1 MNFNSILNTKSR
13 WLSKLLDRVE
23 ILFWGNSVKV
33 DTSTET
39 FYVFKPYPS
48 SLKPSQYKDWGV
60 LQSKVLSPYKGG
72 TKRTFLNKDGVSIW
86 AAPNEIKGIPETA
99 MQQPFENGTHC
110 VKGETQIYEQC
121 WKNNV
126 MTSCRSL
133 PSSNVTSDTLKNIQI
148 SKDSAGWA
156 IKRNIDI
163 WLSKPIT
170 WFYVLI
176 FVVISVFFSQLGSL
190 SSHIIQVHSLQKE
203 AAELEVQVGDKLA
216 MQNEIQQ
223 QLGVIDMISKWQKQN
238 GFLPQ
243 TLANVASVVIK
254 YDNWEAI
261 NIEWQGKR
269 LVLLITLRNT
279 DISTLVSELERTNS
293 FSDVAIRPHSLANT
307 WTLEVAQK

>member
-1 MNFNSILNTKSR
+1 MNFNSIINTKSQ
-13 WLSKLLDRVE
+13 WLTKLLDRVE
-23 ILFWGNSVKV
+23 TLFWGNSVEV
-33 DTSTET
+33 DATTKT

-48 SLKPSQYKDWGV
+48 SLKPSQHEDWGV

-86 AAPNEIKGIPETA
+86 AAPNQIKGIPETA
-99 MQQPFENGTHC
+99 IQQPFENGTHY

-126 MTSCRSL
+126 MISCRSL
-133 PSSNVTSDTLKNIQI
+133 PSSNVISDPLKSIQL
-148 SKDSAGWA
+148 SKDSTGWA

-163 WLSKPIT
+163 WLSKPVT
-170 WFYVLI
+170 WFYILI

-190 SSHIIQVHSLQKE
+190 SSHIIQVLSLQKE
-203 AAELEVQVGDKLA
+203 AAVLEVQVGDKLA
-216 MQNEIQQ
+216 MQNKIQQ
-223 QLGVIDMISKWQKQN
+223 QQGVITLLSKWQHQN

-254 YDNWEAI
+254 YGNWEAA

-269 LVLLITLRNT
+269 LVLLITLRDT
-279 DISTLVSELERTNS
+279 DIPTLVSELERTNS